1 MIKLKQLYDLGKDL
15 NDFSKFP
22 KYIRHQRLGLYYK
35 NEESSNIEWLP
46 ERRTWEL
53 SLSVITEMG
62 KEKWMISY
70 DLLRWGSVEQR
81 LPNTPE
87 NFYDGGGIIGD
98 SPSECIRGMKK
109 WLQDEGFQMS
119 VEN

>member
-22 KYIRHQRLGLYYK
+22 KYIHHQRLGYK
-35 NEESSNIEWLP
+35 DKESLKVEWLP
-46 ERRTWEL
+46 EGRSWKL
-53 SLSVITEMG
+53 LLGVITIMG
-62 KEKWMISY
+62 KEKWIISY
-70 DLLRWGSVEQR
+70 DLIRWEGSVEQR

-87 NFYDGGGIIGD
+87 DFYDGVGGILGD

-109 WLQDEGFQMS
+109 WLQDEGF
-119 VEN
+119 